1 MMGPLPEGPVSTRH
15 QAVYVMHVPRL
26 GYFKIGRSSSPTLRI
41 NQLQSGCPERID
53 ILGAS
58 QIDENGL
65 SAVEFET
72 ALHQALYPYRSHGE
86 WFAHLTVD
94 QIEFEWR
101 RVWNDLFASH
111 QSSAGGVG
119 SRHAKATIVPDRV
132 VGTAQVKTAS
142 AVSVTEQSE
151 RARDVGGLIPPA
163 RKSAMNSD
171 PRRNL
176 AQAGVA
182 PGPAEA
188 KRKVGRPRSAKSLDA
203 VKPWEAEG
211 VSRRTWYY
219 RRQAEKRGK

>member
-1 MMGPLPEGPVSTRH
+1 MSKSDGRCKECGAILALVGGRH
-15 QAVYVMHVPRL
+15 RCIP
-26 GYFKIGRSSSPTLRI
+26 
-41 NQLQSGCPERID
+41 
-53 ILGAS
+53 GA
-58 QIDENGL
+58 
-65 SAVEFET
+65 A
-72 ALHQALYPYRSHGE
+72 QALAAARGRE
-86 WFAHLTVD
+86 A
-94 QIEFEWR
+94 QGNK
-101 RVWNDLFASH
+101 RVVRDDRAARK
-111 QSSAGGVG
+111 SSAGGVG

-188 KRKVGRPRSAKSLDA
+188 KRKVGRPRSAKSLTST
-203 VKPWEAEG
+203 KPWEAEG

-219 RRQAEKRGK
+219 RRQAERRGK

>member
-119 SRHAKATIVPDRV
+119 SRHAKAGNKAGSIPEEARCSSAPRLVRVIVQGAAIQPC
-132 VGTAQVKTAS
+132 
-142 AVSVTEQSE
+142 
-151 RARDVGGLIPPA
+151 
-163 RKSAMNSD
+163 
-171 PRRNL
+171 
-176 AQAGVA
+176 AGVA

-188 KRKVGRPRSAKSLDA
+188 KRKVGRPRSAKSLTST
-203 VKPWEAEG
+203 KPWEAEG